1 MLSICRKLKTCKMNS
16 TSKVLITIALSIGG
30 YYVLNKLFYDGLKKL
45 ISCVINN
52 NELSSFLTILIIG
65 LPLFISVLIIN
76 KPKFFFESLGLN
88 KSITKAS
95 LFALICTLPMLI
107 GYFIIFDYDSS
118 KTWHDVL
125 RGAIIAAFIEELFF
139 RGIFFGQIYR
149 FTQIGFIPSI
159 LYGAIIFA
167 SFHLYQ
173 SQDFLT
179 LIGIFIATFLGA
191 VLFAWAYIEWNNN
204 LWVPIFLHLFMN
216 LFWMLFSAGDNAMGG
231 VYANIFRILTI
242 VLIILLTI
250 VYKKRTGQKLKI
262 NRNTLWIKKNWLP
275 QKN

>member
-1 MLSICRKLKTCKMNS
+1 
-16 TSKVLITIALSIGG
+16 
-30 YYVLNKLFYDGLKKL
+30 
-45 ISCVINN
+45 
-52 NELSSFLTILIIG
+52 
-65 LPLFISVLIIN
+65 
-76 KPKFFFESLGLN
+76 
-88 KSITKAS
+88 
-95 LFALICTLPMLI
+95 MLI

-149 FTQIGFIPSI
+149 FTEIGFIPSI